1 MKIFCQNEMIN
12 FINHILVLPQRNSSW
27 NLPRPPTENSLRQ
40 NTPIDVSSPQL
51 FLFQNVDKSVTI
63 LISCQLIKTIHS
75 NRLFTSHRSRFEIFQ
90 NSRNFNYLDNLR
102 EMSKLPILYHN
113 GHNGTVLTTAMN
125 ISYAPIK
132 VFQWY
137 GWNASTEF
145 E

>member
-1 MKIFCQNEMIN
+1 MKP
-12 FINHILVLPQRNSSW
+12 PQATNREFF
-27 NLPRPPTENSLRQ
+27 PAK
-40 NTPIDVSSPQL
+40 TPIDVSSPQL

-113 GHNGTVLTTAMN
+113 DHNGTVLTTAMN
-125 ISYAPIK
+125 ISYAPNK
-132 VFQWY
+132 VFQ
-137 GWNASTEF
+137 
-145 E
+145 